1 MYSVNTRTCAVTI
14 FKSLLAAINQN
25 ITNKDEKAKL
35 LNPVLPVFI
44 NKLID
49 ALGKPSGKHTSFAL
63 KTEIIKGI
71 LPHSLIFRRESSFTL
86 LIFLLSVLTYMVN
99 EMSKFVLK
107 FNKQILPPVWQL
119 LTQTAEIYV
128 KVVVN
133 ETDSTENDQEDD
145 EMNNFITLILQL
157 FEFIHSIVEQSR
169 FHSILETVLTDLVY
183 ISIIYMQISE
193 EQAIGW
199 GDDAELYV
207 DDMSAEI
214 VECSIR
220 VSSKDVLVNIGD
232 EFGADILLPSLSN
245 ALTRHVQV
253 AEAEKN
259 VNNPHWWKIIE
270 ASVTAVG
277 FLKKYIVETPQEKHK
292 SFNLREYLAYTK
304 NMLGQGGN
312 GSGYQGDVSPFLH
325 SRCLWVLSKFADA
338 SPDIYDRPNLQAILD
353 CMTNNLSGTKPM
365 VVQIS
370 AMRALFEVCTDLK
383 TASEEQRI
391 MIVERLPGFLNFI
404 TDIATRA
411 KGNILIDVLSTIS
424 AVAAFD
430 KNFTANN
437 HSKMISFTI
446 ATFLRSSEDPFVLQ
460 EVQEIIHVLAENA
473 FCIVTLQERL
483 VPTLVRT
490 HKTFR

>member
-1 MYSVNTRTCAVTI
+1 MD
-14 FKSLLAAINQN
+14 L
-25 ITNKDEKAKL
+25 
-35 LNPVLPVFI
+35 
-44 NKLID
+44 
-49 ALGKPSGKHTSFAL
+49 
-63 KTEIIKGI
+63 
-71 LPHSLIFRRESSFTL
+71 
-86 LIFLLSVLTYMVN
+86 FLLPTVLTYMVN
-99 EMSKFVLK
+99 EMSKFIYQY
-107 FNKQILPPVWQL
+107 NDQILPPVWQL

-133 ETDSTENDQEDD
+133 ETDSTHDQEDD

-169 FHSILETVLTDLVY
+169 FHSILKSVLTDLVY

-193 EQAIGW
+193 EQTAAW
-199 GDDAELYV
+199 SDDAELYV

-220 VSSKDVLVNIGD
+220 VSSKDALVNIGD
-232 EFGADILLPSLSN
+232 EFGADVLLPSLSN

-277 FLKKYIVETPQEKHK
+277 FLKKYIVDTPEDQRKG
-292 SFNLREYLAYTK
+292 FNLRDYLAYTK
-304 NMLGQGGN
+304 NMLGQGCN
-312 GSGYQGDVSPFLH
+312 GSGYQGDVSEFLH
-325 SRCLWVLSKFADA
+325 GRCLWVLSKFADA
-338 SPDIYDRPNLQAILD
+338 SPDIYDRPNLQTILD

-391 MIVERLPGFLNFI
+391 MIVEKLPSFLNFI

-424 AVAAFD
+424 AVAAV
-430 KNFTANN
+430 
-437 HSKMISFTI
+437 SSI
-446 ATFLRSSEDPFVLQ
+446 TFL
-460 EVQEIIHVLAENA
+460 
-473 FCIVTLQERL
+473 
-483 VPTLVRT
+483 
-490 HKTFR
+490 